1 MFQQHRD
8 IKASNATTDHPQNQ
22 HIGATVESQMSVLH
36 WIRGQVSVSG
46 PISTGTC
53 MITCEHG
60 SVRRKFDDARLEIRD
75 ATGRYETSILE
86 NIPGHDIPIGEGNDA
101 RQK

>member
-36 WIRGQVSVSG
+36 WICGGQASVSG

-53 MITCEHG
+53 MITCENG
-60 SVRRKFDDARLEIRD
+60 SVRRKVGDPR
-75 ATGRYETSILE
+75 RYETSIPE